1 MPDISEALAELT
13 DRLIA
18 FRAVRTIVNQGS
30 EISAG
35 QGNEAP
41 CPAVRYS
48 SAGIELRSRD
58 CPEFDSL
65 VQASRGTG

>member
-1 MPDISEALAELT
+1 MPDISKAIAELT

-30 EISAG
+30 DISAG
-35 QGNEAP
+35 QREEAS

-48 SAGIELRSRD
+48 SAGIDLRCRA
-58 CPEFDSL
+58 CPEIDSL
-65 VQASRGTG
+65 VQASKGTG